1 LQFHVSVG
9 LGLSDLRRPF
19 LALEQKRQRI
29 LKRRMSDY
37 FGQVLESAPAPS
49 YVIILRSNRVAA
61 PCLRTMHM
69 HTSAL
74 IRPAW
79 TPATIGLMVVGF
91 MVFWPLGLA
100 MLAYVIWGDRLD
112 GFKRDVNQATDGM
125 FRAAK
130 GFGRQPAYTG
140 NMAFDEWRNAEIER
154 LNQERRKLD
163 EMRAEFE
170 EELRE
175 LRRAK
180 DQEDF
185 DRFMAKRNG
194 GAKPRGKSVPDTS
207 TE

>member
-1 LQFHVSVG
+1 MKG
-9 LGLSDLRRPF
+9 LLKARTLPPVYIFAPGNPSKFRP
-19 LALEQKRQRI
+19 L
-29 LKRRMSDY
+29 SDY
-37 FGQVLESAPAPS
+37 FGQILESAAAPS
-49 YVIILRSNRVAA
+49 YVTVLRSNRVAA
-61 PCLRTMHM
+61 HCLRTMHM

-79 TPATIGLMVVGF
+79 TPATIALMVVGF

-112 GFKRDVNQATDGM
+112 TFKRDVNQATDGM

-140 NMAFDEWRNAEIER
+140 NVAFDDWRNAEIER

-170 EELRE
+170 EDLRE

-180 DQEDF
+180 DQEEF

-194 GAKPRGKSVPDTS
+194 GKMTPRGKSVPDTS
-207 TE
+207 IE